1 MESAPE
7 LKEGLAMDLKELLA
21 RVEGAP
27 AKAKRL
33 KSPRSNQK
41 MNKSARTTVSVI
53 IPAHNEENYL
63 EATLNA
69 LRQQKF
75 PGCEVVVVANGCT
88 DNTADVARG
97 LCDQLVVLSQKSLGV
112 ARNLGARIAKGE
124 LLIFLDAD
132 TLLERHALRWIS
144 EEFTQAHAAGTVRG
158 LPDAKPLAYRC
169 MYGLKNFMHW
179 SRLHHGSSGVI
190 ICWKEHFVRLGG
202 FREDLEMRENS
213 ELIKRLERFGRYKY
227 IGKVAATTSMRRYE
241 RRGFWRMIW
250 LWTRLW
256 FESLFI
262 DLQNRKYETI
272 R

>member
-1 MESAPE
+1 
-7 LKEGLAMDLKELLA
+7 MDLKELLA

-27 AKAKRL
+27 VKKKLLKARRSKESAKQA
-33 KSPRSNQK
+33 P
-41 MNKSARTTVSVI
+41 RTTVSVI
-53 IPAHNEENYL
+53 IPAHNEEAYL
-63 EATLNA
+63 EATLKA
-69 LRQQKF
+69 LRRQKF

-132 TLLERHALRWIS
+132 TILERHGLKIIS
-144 EEFTQAHAAGTVRG
+144 EEFTHRHAAGTVKG
-158 LPDAKPLAYRC
+158 LPDTKRFAYRC

-190 ICWKEHFVRLGG
+190 LCWKEHFVRLGG
-202 FREDLEMRENS
+202 FRENLEVRENS

-227 IGKVAATTSMRRYE
+227 IGNTAVTTSMRRYD

-256 FESLFI
+256 FESLFR
-262 DLQNRKYETI
+262 DLQNRKYEII